1 LFREH
6 AAPWALNG
14 GYAPEPR
21 SARST
26 VDIDLT
32 SQGVAVSEARDT
44 NHVVRE
50 TLQNAANVPLG
61 DWFEYASERLLW
73 IDAAPYAAPA
83 FPWKLGWTTGSF
95 GRFHLGTGIGVLVIE
110 PLGTI
115 ACRDWL
121 GLAGIQTAR
130 GRMIAREQQFAEKG
144 SRLHA
149 STIVH

>member
-1 LFREH
+1 M
-6 AAPWALNG
+6 
-14 GYAPEPR
+14 GYAPELR

-32 SQGVAVSEARDT
+32 SQGVAGAEARDT

-61 DWFEYASERLLW
+61 DRFEYAIGAPVMDL
-73 IDAAPYAAPA
+73 DAAPYAAPA
-83 FPWKLGWTTGSF
+83 CPGKLGWTTGSF
-95 GRFHLGTGIGVLVIE
+95 RAVPLGHRYRRATIE
-110 PLGTI
+110 PLETI

-144 SRLHA
+144 LRLHA
-149 STIVH
+149 STTVH